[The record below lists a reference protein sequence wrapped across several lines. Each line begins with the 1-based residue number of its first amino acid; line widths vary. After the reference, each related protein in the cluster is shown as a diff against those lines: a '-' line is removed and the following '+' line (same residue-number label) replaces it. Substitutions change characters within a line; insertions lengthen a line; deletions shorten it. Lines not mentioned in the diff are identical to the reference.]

1 MGTIRVNG
9 KTVHVPNGASISV
22 RNGEISINGKKW
34 EAGDDVRIGDVVIDG
49 NVGEIRSEASVT
61 VNGDVSGPVRAQG
74 SVNANNISGD
84 VTAGGSVN
92 AHDIS
97 GKVSAGGSVNAN
109 KISS

>member
-9 KTVHVPNGASISV
+9 ETFDIPNGASINV

-34 EAGDDVRIGDVVIDG
+34 EMGDDIRIGDVVIEG
-49 NVGEIRSEASVT
+49 NVGEIRSEASVA
-61 VNGDVSGPVRAQG
+61 VDGDVSGPVRAQG
-74 SVNANNISGD
+74 SISANNISGD
-84 VTAGGSVN
+84 VDAGGSVN

-97 GKVSAGGSVNAN
+97 GKVCAGGDVNAN